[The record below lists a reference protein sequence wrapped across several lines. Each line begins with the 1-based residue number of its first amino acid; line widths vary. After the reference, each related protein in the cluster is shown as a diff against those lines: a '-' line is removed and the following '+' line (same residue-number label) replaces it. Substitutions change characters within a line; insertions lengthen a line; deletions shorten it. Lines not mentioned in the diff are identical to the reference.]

1 MLSPGTRL
9 QHVSVFC
16 ASSQKVDQAYL
27 EAARSLGKILARNNI
42 AVNYGGGATGLMG
55 SLADAMLK
63 ENGQIFGI
71 IPEFMVEAGWAHTS
85 VNQIIVEDMH
95 QRKKKLRENV
105 DAIITLPGGVG
116 TLEELLEM
124 ITLKQLGQIVV
135 PIIIINTNNYY
146 EHLLSFLEKM
156 IREKFM
162 RDVHRNIWSVTDDP
176 ERVIEAINNAP
187 DWDGSAIKIA
197 PV

>member
-1 MLSPGTRL
+1 MAGTTL

-16 ASSQKVDQAYL
+16 ASSQKVDQVYL
-27 EAARSLGKILARNNI
+27 EAARSLGKILAREKI
-42 AVNYGGGATGLMG
+42 TINYGGGATGLMG
-55 SLADAMLK
+55 NLADAVLE

-71 IPEFMVEAGWAHTS
+71 IPEFMVEAGWAHPG
-85 VNQIIVEDMH
+85 VKQIIVEDMH
-95 QRKKKLRENV
+95 QRKKKLREGV

-124 ITLKQLGQIVV
+124 ITLKQLGQIIV
-135 PIIIINTNNYY
+135 PIIIINTGNYY

-156 IREKFM
+156 IRERFM

-176 ERVIEAINNAP
+176 SSVIETINNAP

-197 PV
+197 PA

>member
-1 MLSPGTRL
+1 
-9 QHVSVFC
+9 
-16 ASSQKVDQAYL
+16 
-27 EAARSLGKILARNNI
+27 
-42 AVNYGGGATGLMG
+42 MG
-55 SLADAMLK
+55 SLADAILA

-71 IPEFMVEAGWAHTS
+71 IPEFMVKAGWAHPG
-85 VNQIIVEDMH
+85 VHQIIVEDMH
-95 QRKKKLRENV
+95 QRKKKLREGI

-124 ITLKQLGQIVV
+124 ITLKQLGQIIV
-135 PIIIINTNNYY
+135 PIIIINTSNYY

-176 ERVIEAINNAP
+176 ASVIETINNAP

>member
-1 MLSPGTRL
+1 LAGTTL
-9 QHVSVFC
+9 QYVSVFC
-16 ASSQKVDQAYL
+16 ASSQKVDQDYL
-27 EAARSLGKILARNNI
+27 EAARSLGKILARNRI

-55 SLADAMLK
+55 SLADAILQ
-63 ENGQIFGI
+63 ENGQIYGI
-71 IPEFMVEAGWAHTS
+71 IPEFMVEAGWAHPG

-95 QRKKKLRENV
+95 QRKKKLREKV

-124 ITLKQLGQIVV
+124 ITLKQLGQISV

-156 IREKFM
+156 IRERFM

-176 ERVIEAINNAP
+176 SKVIETINNAP
-187 DWDGSAIKIA
+187 GWDGSAIKIA

>member
-1 MLSPGTRL
+1 LAGTTL
-9 QHVSVFC
+9 QYVSVFC
-16 ASSQKVDQAYL
+16 ASSQKVDQDYL
-27 EAARSLGKILARNNI
+27 EAARSLGKILARNRI

-55 SLADAMLK
+55 SLADAILQ
-63 ENGQIFGI
+63 ENGQIYGI
-71 IPEFMVEAGWAHTS
+71 IPEFMVEAGWAHPG

-95 QRKKKLRENV
+95 QRKKKLREKV

-124 ITLKQLGQIVV
+124 ITLKQLGQISV

-156 IREKFM
+156 IRERFM

-176 ERVIEAINNAP
+176 SKVIETINNAP
-187 DWDGSAIKIA
+187 GWDESAIKIA